1 MKTCLQVIISAVFF
15 ISANQLGCDSFSE
28 LTKSGELTVSTV
40 NNPHTH
46 YSDHSGSK
54 GFEYDLTKSFA
65 EALGLELRVIP
76 AKNSSEA
83 LRLLDNGEA
92 DIAALGEKISSA
104 PNFFQLETE
113 PHTIA
118 NLAVVYMAGNS
129 RPRKI
134 SDLEALRISADTQS
148 WSTDLIKSF
157 VGIDFITSTPT
168 ASTKVLLDSIQTKA
182 ADVAIVNGI
191 EFKFLQKLY
200 PQLKLAF
207 VIEETQIPIGWYVN
221 NTSSGIVL
229 KKLADHFID
238 AASKSGVTDFL
249 RSKAFVSLSDFSN
262 GDAYTFDKRIQERLP
277 LYKDS
282 INQVAEEFDLEWE
295 LLAAISYQESHWN
308 PWATSPTGVRGMMM
322 LTQRTAAELG
332 VVKRTDLYQSLRGGA
347 EYFLDLHSRLPNDI
361 FEPHRT
367 SLALAAYNV
376 GMGHLEDARVLTEKM
391 GGDPHNWIDVT
402 NYLPYLQI
410 KKHYETTKHGYA
422 RGSEAVTYVKNIQNY
437 YQTLIWHQ
445 LLSQDSTEPYPHFQV
460 ALLPNSIN
468 GKHWSAL

>member
-1 MKTCLQVIISAVFF
+1 MCLRTFISAVFF
-15 ISANQLGCDSFSE
+15 ISANQIGCDSLSD
-28 LTKSGELTVSTV
+28 LTKSGELVVSTV

-54 GFEYDLTKSFA
+54 GFEYDLAKKFA

-104 PNFFQLETE
+104 PNFFQLETQ

-118 NLAVVYMAGNS
+118 NLTVVYLAGNS

-134 SDLEALRISADTQS
+134 SDLETLRVSADTQS
-148 WSTDLIKSF
+148 WPTDLIKSF
-157 VGIDFITSTPT
+157 VGIDFITSTPN
-168 ASTKVLLDSIQTKA
+168 ASTKVLLDSFQTKT

-191 EFKFLQKLY
+191 EFRLLQKLY

-229 KKLADHFID
+229 KELANHFID
-238 AASKSGVTDFL
+238 TASKSGITSSL
-249 RSKAFVSLSDFSN
+249 RSKAFVSLSNFSN

-282 INQVAEEFDLEWE
+282 IKQVAKEFNLEWE
-295 LLAAISYQESHWN
+295 LLAA
-308 PWATSPTGVRGMMM
+308 
-322 LTQRTAAELG
+322 
-332 VVKRTDLYQSLRGGA
+332 
-347 EYFLDLHSRLPNDI
+347 
-361 FEPHRT
+361 
-367 SLALAAYNV
+367 SLA
-376 GMGHLEDARVLTEKM
+376 
-391 GGDPHNWIDVT
+391 
-402 NYLPYLQI
+402 
-410 KKHYETTKHGYA
+410 
-422 RGSEAVTYVKNIQNY
+422 IQ
-437 YQTLIWHQ
+437 LI
-445 LLSQDSTEPYPHFQV
+445 
-460 ALLPNSIN
+460 I
-468 GKHWSAL
+468 